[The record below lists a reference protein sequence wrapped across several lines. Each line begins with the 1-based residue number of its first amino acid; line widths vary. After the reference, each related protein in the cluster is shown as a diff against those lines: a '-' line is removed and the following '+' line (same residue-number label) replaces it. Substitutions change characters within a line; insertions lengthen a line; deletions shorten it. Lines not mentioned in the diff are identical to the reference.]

1 MTVEAFRHLKSVVN
15 AFQNG
20 FCLNDFPEFELNVD
34 EYNQKFSGTMTP
46 AESVLLV
53 FWINEHNESKNKKV
67 LGDLFFF
74 CLFFFSFNCLNSDK
88 AFQCE
93 TEQTYKQNKKK
104 QQKWN
109 METSSFDLSPK
120 IIRLHQTCIRDVFE
134 RFVKKI

>member
-20 FCLNDFPEFELNVD
+20 FCLNDFPEFEVNVD
-34 EYNQKFSGTMTP
+34 EYNQKFSVTMTP

-74 CLFFFSFNCLNSDK
+74 VFFFSFNCLNSDK

-104 QQKWN
+104 TTKIEYGN
-109 METSSFDLSPK
+109 FFVDLSPK